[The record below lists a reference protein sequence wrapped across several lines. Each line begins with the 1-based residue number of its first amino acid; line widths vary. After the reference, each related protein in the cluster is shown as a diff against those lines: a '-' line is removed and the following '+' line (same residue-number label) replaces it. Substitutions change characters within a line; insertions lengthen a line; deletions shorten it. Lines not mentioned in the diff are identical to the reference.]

1 MVVQDGRYAS
11 RLDSRNQGKKEKE
24 NGFDFDFDFLQ
35 CTLKYT
41 VAAKIVA
48 FFQGHPD

>member
-1 MVVQDGRYAS
+1 VVVQDGSCAS
-11 RLDSRNQGKKEKE
+11 RLDSRKQGKKEKE

-41 VAAKIVA
+41 VADLK
-48 FFQGHPD
+48 